1 MSNSTPN
8 QLSSNWKPPF
18 FTLWSGQAVS
28 LLGSQLVQFA
38 LVWWLTQTTG
48 SATVLAIATLV
59 ALLPQVFIGP
69 LAGVLVDRLSRRKVM
84 IIADT
89 LIAGLTLALG
99 ILFWLD
105 AAQVWHVYLLMFLR
119 AILGGFHWPAMQ
131 ASTSLMV
138 PKEHLSRVQGLNQ
151 VLNGAMNIFAAPL
164 GALLLSLLP
173 MQGVLAIDVVTALI
187 AVLPLLFIAVPQ
199 PERSP
204 APGVERAPASM
215 WQELRQGFRYVWAW
229 PGLMLIML
237 LATLVNLV
245 LTPTGAL
252 QPILVTRHFG
262 GQAIHLAW
270 MESAWGIGVVGGG
283 LTLGVWGGFRK
294 RIVTSMA
301 GLIALGVAILLVG
314 FVPAPAFWLAVGL
327 MLVAGF
333 MNPIVNGP
341 LLAVVQAVVAP
352 EMQGRVFTLIM
363 SFAAAMSP
371 LGLILAGPFADRFG
385 VQTWFVVG
393 GVVTVTLGALAFFVP
408 AIMHIEERPGNQ
420 AEIPASN
427 PEPGATNLTIGL
439 AETSGD

>member
-1 MSNSTPN
+1 MSSFLKNQTPG
-8 QLSSNWKPPF
+8 NWKPPF

-69 LAGVLVDRLSRRKVM
+69 LAGVLVDRWSRRKVM

-89 LIAGLTLALG
+89 LIAVSTLALG
-99 ILFWLD
+99 VLFWLGQ
-105 AAQVWHVYLLMFLR
+105 AQVWHVYLLMFLR
-119 AILGGFHWPAMQ
+119 AVLGGFHWPAMQ

-138 PKEHLSRVQGLNQ
+138 PKEHLSRIQGLNQ

-164 GALLLSLLP
+164 GALLLILLP

-199 PERSP
+199 PERSS
-204 APGVERAPASM
+204 ASGAGQAPASM
-215 WQELRQGFRYVWAW
+215 WQELRQGLRYVWAW

-245 LTPTGAL
+245 LTPTGSL

-270 MESAWGIGVVGGG
+270 MESAWGIGMVAGG

-301 GLIALGVAILLVG
+301 GLIALGLAILLVG

-352 EMQGRVFTLIM
+352 EMQGRVFTLIL
-363 SFAAAMSP
+363 SFAGAMSP
-371 LGLILAGPFADRFG
+371 LGLILAGPLADRFG

-393 GVVTVTLGALAFFVP
+393 GVVTVTLGVAAFLVP
-408 AIMHIEERPGNQ
+408 AIMQVEDHKGHPADQSASNRDAGSSVHTPSL
-420 AEIPASN
+420 AEI
-427 PEPGATNLTIGL
+427 
-439 AETSGD
+439 SGD

>member
-1 MSNSTPN
+1 MSNQNPDPKSI
-8 QLSSNWKPPF
+8 SWKAPF

-69 LAGVLVDRLSRRKVM
+69 LAGVLVDRWSRRRVL

-89 LIAGLTLALG
+89 LIALTTLGLAA
-99 ILFWLD
+99 LFWLGIV
-105 AAQVWHVYLLMFLR
+105 QVWHVYLVMFIRSL
-119 AILGGFHWPAMQ
+119 LGGFHWPAMQ
-131 ASTSLMV
+131 ASTTLMV

-151 VLNGAMNIFAAPL
+151 MLHGAMSIFAAPL

-199 PERSP
+199 PVRDL
-204 APGVERAPASM
+204 ASTAVQARPSM
-215 WQELRQGFRYVWAW
+215 RQELREGFRYVWSW

-237 LATLVNLV
+237 MATLINLV

-262 GQAIHLAW
+262 GQAMHLAW
-270 MESAWGIGVVGGG
+270 IESAWGIGMVAGG
-283 LTLGVWGGFRK
+283 LTLSAWGGFRK
-294 RIVTSMA
+294 RIVTSLV
-301 GLIALGVAILLVG
+301 GLVAMGLGILLVG
-314 FVPAPAFWLAVGL
+314 FIPPSAFWLAVGL

-371 LGLILAGPFADRFG
+371 LGLILAGPFADRYG
-385 VQTWFVVG
+385 VQAWFVVG
-393 GVVTVTLGALAFFVP
+393 GAVTILLGAAAFFVP
-408 AIMHIEERPGNQ
+408 AILRIEEGHSSQ
-420 AEIPASN
+420 V
-427 PEPGATNLTIGL
+427 EPP
-439 AETSGD
+439 ETSQEMDSAAFSTGLVENIGD

>member
-1 MSNSTPN
+1 MKDQTLN
-8 QLSSNWKPPF
+8 QIAKSWKPPF
-18 FTLWSGQAVS
+18 FTLWSGQAMS

-48 SATVLAIATLV
+48 SATVLALATLV

-69 LAGVLVDRLSRRKVM
+69 LVGVLVDRWSRRRVM

-89 LIAGLTLALG
+89 LIALVTLMLAV
-99 ILFWLD
+99 LFWLGV
-105 AAQVWHVYLLMFLR
+105 AQIWHVYLLMFIR
-119 AILGGFHWPAMQ
+119 AVLGGFHWPAMQ

-164 GALLLSLLP
+164 GALLLGLLP

-187 AVLPLLFIAVPQ
+187 AVLPLLFISIPQ
-199 PERSP
+199 PGRSP
-204 APGVERAPASM
+204 AADASQAPASM
-215 WQELRQGFRYVWAW
+215 RRELSEGFRYVWAW

-245 LTPTGAL
+245 LTPTGSL

-262 GQAIHLAW
+262 GQAIQLAW
-270 MESAWGIGVVGGG
+270 MESAWGFGMVAGG
-283 LTLGVWGGFRK
+283 LTLGVWGGCRK
-294 RIVTSMA
+294 RIVTSMV
-301 GLIALGVAILLVG
+301 GLVALGLAILLVG
-314 FVPAPAFWLAVGL
+314 FVPASAFWLAVGL
-327 MLVAGF
+327 MLLAGF

-385 VQTWFVVG
+385 VQVWFVVG
-393 GVVTVTLGALAFFVP
+393 GAVTILLGMAAFFVP
-408 AIMHIEERPGNQ
+408 AIMRIEEQPSSKVEKSASYSEGGASVRAPGLV
-420 AEIPASN
+420 EI
-427 PEPGATNLTIGL
+427 
-439 AETSGD
+439 SGD